1 MVESLHQK
9 ASSSLSGTSSL
20 SMFVKLQPL
29 PNGVFPYM
37 EKDTSGKDAVC
48 EALCHQE
55 ASLPLRTEA
64 ATGGSRASDVAK
76 FHCRVCEAGY
86 DGQPGSRV
94 LSPQPQM
101 RAHIATHILRGHIRM
116 GPAGICGYCGEK
128 DNPCVVSLKNG
139 QSSKIRNARN
149 FAKAVTDGIRS
160 STLTL
165 GPSMS
170 ALAHATTTSTS
181 SLPRMQMQIKT
192 AAMSQ

>member
-1 MVESLHQK
+1 MRSVAAGFSVSGDKVLTLNPKILDDGSVLFLHCALETMVESLHQK
-9 ASSSLSGTSSL
+9 ASSSLSGTSSS

-55 ASLPLRTEA
+55 VSLPLRTEA

-86 DGQPGSRV
+86 DGQPGSSRV
-94 LSPQPQM
+94 LVPQPQM

-116 GPAGICGYCGEK
+116 GPAGICRYCIT
-128 DNPCVVSLKNG
+128 VARRTIHAWSL
-139 QSSKIRNARN
+139 
-149 FAKAVTDGIRS
+149 
-160 STLTL
+160 
-165 GPSMS
+165 
-170 ALAHATTTSTS
+170 
-181 SLPRMQMQIKT
+181 
-192 AAMSQ
+192 